1 MGGVVIAENKPVMN
15 WVHQGPWHDVKH
27 RLMCLGILWAPISW
41 QLPKKTLK
49 SIESLVHFKSIES
62 FPSDFSQG
70 VCGSLAQEMD
80 RSVDTTMA
88 FPSLLSRLAAT
99 ASTARDAATARDSP
113 TGSKDTLPSQ
123 GPTEEALFG

>member
-1 MGGVVIAENKPVMN
+1 
-15 WVHQGPWHDVKH
+15 
-27 RLMCLGILWAPISW
+27 
-41 QLPKKTLK
+41 
-49 SIESLVHFKSIES
+49 
-62 FPSDFSQG
+62 
-70 VCGSLAQEMD
+70 
-80 RSVDTTMA
+80 MA